1 MPGVHQAA
9 QYEAA
14 RGGRNVASF
23 KAWLLPASLDRV
35 RRMLKVTE
43 GGNVEISGR
52 DSNDRFPL
60 ELSGAPPF
68 SECGASSHETH
79 R

>member
-1 MPGVHQAA
+1 
-9 QYEAA
+9 
-14 RGGRNVASF
+14 
-23 KAWLLPASLDRV
+23 LLPASLDRV